1 MSLMTL
7 SILQSVH
14 LLEKDG
20 ELWPRSRISADA
32 RPIEAARKTRFS
44 NSVSTGRNGPE
55 GLRVMG
61 IVYAVVNQ
69 KGGVGKTT
77 TAVNLATYM
86 AMAGSKVLLV
96 DLDPQGNATSGFG
109 IDRNAVASSTYDV
122 LVEGKP
128 VIEAVIR
135 TKVENLAVIPA
146 TLDLAGADL
155 ELISKISRETFLRQA
170 LEPARTYFDI
180 IIIDGPPS
188 LGLLTL
194 NALVA
199 ADGVI
204 LPIQTEFYALE
215 GISQLLKTIDLVKRQ
230 LNPSLYVA
238 KVILTMYDSRM
249 RLAQQVE
256 AEVKQFFQDKVSPTI
271 IPRNVRLSEA
281 PSHGVPVALYDP
293 RSRGALA
300 YQKIAMEVLKNGKEG
315 TR

>member
-1 MSLMTL
+1 MS
-7 SILQSVH
+7 
-14 LLEKDG
+14 
-20 ELWPRSRISADA
+20 
-32 RPIEAARKTRFS
+32 
-44 NSVSTGRNGPE
+44 
-55 GLRVMG
+55 

-77 TAVNLATYM
+77 TSVNLATYM

-96 DLDPQGNATSGFG
+96 DLDPQGNATSGLG
-109 IDRNAVASSTYDV
+109 IDRNAVPASTYDV
-122 LVEGKP
+122 LIEGKP
-128 VIEAVIR
+128 VIDAVVR
-135 TKVENLAVIPA
+135 TKIENLAVVPA

-155 ELISKISRETFLRQA
+155 ELISKISRETYLRQA
-170 LEPARTYFDI
+170 LEPARAYFDI
-180 IIIDGPPS
+180 ILIDGPPS

-204 LPIQTEFYALE
+204 LPIQAEFYALE

-256 AEVKQFFQDKVSPTI
+256 ADVKEFFRDKVSPTI

>member
-1 MSLMTL
+1 MS
-7 SILQSVH
+7 
-14 LLEKDG
+14 
-20 ELWPRSRISADA
+20 
-32 RPIEAARKTRFS
+32 
-44 NSVSTGRNGPE
+44 
-55 GLRVMG
+55 

-77 TAVNLATYM
+77 TAVNLAAYM
-86 AMAGSKVLLV
+86 AMAGAKVLLV
-96 DLDPQGNATSGFG
+96 DLDPQGNATSGLG
-109 IDRNAVASSTYDV
+109 IDRNGLKSSIYDV
-122 LVEGKP
+122 LIDGKP
-128 VIEAVIR
+128 VAEAVVQ
-135 TKVENLAVIPA
+135 TKVDNLAVLPA
-146 TLDLAGADL
+146 TLDLASADM
-155 ELISKISRETFLRQA
+155 ELMSKISRESFLKQA
-170 LEPARTYFDI
+170 LEPARADYGI

-215 GISQLLKTIDLVKRQ
+215 GISQLLKTIEVVKRQ
-230 LNPSLYVA
+230 LNPTLYVA

-256 AEVKQFFQDKVSPTI
+256 ADVKEFFRDKVSPTI

-300 YQKIAMEVLKNGKEG
+300 YQKIAQEVLKDGKEG